1 MDMRDRLCGEIAER
15 QFGLI
20 ERDQAIH
27 AKMKPAAIARRL
39 ANGRWRLELPR
50 VYRLAGAPKSWE
62 QSLKA
67 ATLWGGEHCVASHE
81 AAATLHGLS
90 SLRARQVHVQ
100 TAKRLCYPGVITHRT
115 RFAGLYATS
124 VRGIPTTSVTRTLID
139 LAGATP
145 KKTLEKALDEA
156 LRLRMTDLGR
166 LRGVLARSGTKRRG
180 AKVLRSLLEARDP
193 AKERS
198 DSELEDKLIRLI
210 RSDGLPLPALHYN
223 VVDEDR
229 WFGEVDLAY
238 PRQRIA
244 IEAQGYRYH
253 SSRSA
258 WEDDQRR
265 ENGLVEAGWKVL
277 KVTNSQLEHDPASVI
292 GALRSLL
299 GKKSPQG
306 NQRPRRL
313 TKQRLSKD

>member
-1 MDMRDRLCGEIAER
+1 MDTRDKLCGEIAER

-20 ERDQAIH
+20 EREQALN
-27 AKMKPAAIARRL
+27 ADMSPAAIARRL

-67 ATLWGGEHCVASHE
+67 ATLWGGERCVASHE
-81 AAATLHGLS
+81 AAAALHGLS
-90 SLRARQVHVQ
+90 SVRARQVHVQ
-100 TAKRLCYPGVITHRT
+100 LAKQLRHPGVITHRT
-115 RFAGLYATS
+115 RFAGQYATS

-139 LAGATP
+139 LAGTTP

-156 LRLRMTDLGR
+156 LRQGMTDLGR
-166 LRGVLARSGTKRRG
+166 LRGVLARSGMKRRG
-180 AKVLRSLLEARDP
+180 AKALRTLLEARDP

-210 RSDGLPLPALHYN
+210 RSEGLPPPALHYN
-223 VVDEDR
+223 VVEEDR
-229 WFGEVDLAY
+229 WLGEVDLAY

-244 IEAQGYRYH
+244 IEAHGYRFH
-253 SSRSA
+253 SSRSV

-277 KVTNSQLEHDPASVI
+277 KVTSSQLENDPGLVI

-299 GKKSPQG
+299 GKA
-306 NQRPRRL
+306 PRWPA
-313 TKQRLSKD
+313 KKRLSRMK

>member
-1 MDMRDRLCGEIAER
+1 MNMRDRLCGEIAER

-20 ERDQAIH
+20 ERSQALR
-27 AKMKPAAIARRL
+27 AMSPSAIARRL
-39 ANGRWRLELPR
+39 ATGRWHLELPR

-67 ATLWGGEHCVASHE
+67 ATLWGGEHCVVSHE
-81 AAATLHGLS
+81 AAAALHGLS
-90 SLRARQVHVQ
+90 SLRKRQVHVQ
-100 TAKRLCYPGVITHRT
+100 LPKLLCHPGVITHRT

-139 LAGATP
+139 LAGTTP

-166 LRGVLARSGTKRRG
+166 LRGVLARSGTKRHG

-210 RSDGLPLPALHYN
+210 RSERLPPPALHYN

-229 WFGEVDLAY
+229 WLGEIDLAY

-244 IEAQGYRYH
+244 VEVHGYRFH

-265 ENGLVEAGWKVL
+265 ENGLVEAGWRVL
-277 KVTNSQLEHDPASVI
+277 KVTHSQLEHDPASII

-299 GKKSPQG
+299 GRK
-306 NQRPRRL
+306 PRRL
-313 TKQRLSKD
+313 TKQRLSKT

>member
-39 ANGRWRLELPR
+39 AKGRWRLELPR

-67 ATLWGGEHCVASHE
+67 AT
-81 AAATLHGLS
+81 TLHGLS

-265 ENGLVEAGWKVL
+265 ENGLDEAGWKVL

-313 TKQRLSKD
+313 TKKRLSKD